1 MRQLVFTPLFSG
13 SSGNATYISDG
24 TDAVIADAGVSA
36 SRILSEI
43 ARLGLDASLV
53 RAIVATHEHS
63 DHVSGIGPLARKLN
77 VPIYATRG
85 TWEGMGRQAGKL
97 APEQK
102 RVIDAGSGFSVG
114 DMDILSFPTP
124 HDALESC
131 GYDTKLSV
139 EEKLR
144 ILEERI
150 SCGSF
155 PHEIGIFLG
164 YPVDDVLG
172 FIENKGANYLFC
184 GFWKVYSNPRKA
196 KRAFDE
202 YVHCRDY
209 LCDNIQRGVE
219 LVNAVRDFRRI

>member
-1 MRQLVFTPLFSG
+1 MSECDRKKFEQMLAFHSAPTLLGIKCSSLFAVKQTELS
-13 SSGNATYISDG
+13 ISDIEDYFRSN
-24 TDAVIADAGVSA
+24 TVLQCFSVKFMC
-36 SRILSEI
+36 RCRERVLLFVYHKKLLKMWLSE
-43 ARLGLDASLV
+43 
-53 RAIVATHEHS
+53 
-63 DHVSGIGPLARKLN
+63 
-77 VPIYATRG
+77 
-85 TWEGMGRQAGKL
+85 
-97 APEQK
+97 K
-102 RVIDAGSGFSVG
+102 RV
-114 DMDILSFPTP
+114 MDF
-124 HDALESC
+124 LESC

-184 GFWKVYSNPRKA
+184 GFWKVYGDLNGA
-196 KRAFDE
+196 KRTFDE

-209 LCDNIQRGVE
+209 LCNNIKHGVE
-219 LVNAVRDFRRI
+219 LDRAVSNFRRI